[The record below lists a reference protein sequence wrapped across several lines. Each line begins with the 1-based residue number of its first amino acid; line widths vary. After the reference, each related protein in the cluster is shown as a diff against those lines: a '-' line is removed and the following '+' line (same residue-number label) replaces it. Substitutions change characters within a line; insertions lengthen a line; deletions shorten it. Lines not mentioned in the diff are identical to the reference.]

1 MLCYIAIRL
10 AEEFESKYSK
20 GKKGKQTVSASLSW
34 DKERLNLIKI
44 LVHLSG
50 LELMDLWE
58 PSSAPMMEDLSA
70 LFASLCYTC
79 LENTSVVR
87 DKVLLDNI
95 SELLGFIIKKYGLT
109 LSKC

>member
-1 MLCYIAIRL
+1 MIRL

-20 GKKGKQTVSASLSW
+20 GNKGAASTLFCW
-34 DKERLNLIKI
+34 DKERSDLMKI
-44 LVHLSG
+44 LVRLCG

-58 PSSAPMMEDLSA
+58 PSSAPMMEDLSS

-87 DKVLLDNI
+87 DKVLLDTI
-95 SELLGFIIKKYGLT
+95 SELLGFIVKKYGLT